1 MSRRGD
7 AFLGKAK
14 VNKLFLLSMLDAVQY
29 IVMMAT
35 DRIIVGRMLG
45 SDAVAGVVT
54 ISPVFELSS
63 VFESLITTGTVILY
77 TRAVADY
84 DEKKRR
90 SVFGMAITIAIVL
103 GVIMFAAAFLLED
116 FFLNASGVTGIV
128 REYAGGYF
136 FYYRF
141 TFLIRP
147 LLFLLEELLYV
158 EGDEVRPVASSLSML
173 FGNAVLSYLLIPY
186 MGILGASLGSA
197 AGMVIAFLIVLSY
210 YVSKEHRINPIFSFD
225 SGETR
230 EMIMIGVTDSAN
242 NLFDCVYA
250 FLINMFITRM
260 FGGEYLVVIAV
271 AELVYE
277 MMLIGGG
284 VGDAMKTM
292 LISYRGDR
300 NGGAMKSLFK
310 YSLKITL
317 VLGVIFIGVVWIA
330 APGLPVLFGIKGS
343 EMIRLTTWACRLT
356 SLSVIAVIVNEL
368 FLDYYINIGKYMLN
382 IVGHFFDSFFI
393 RFVSNVMFAFG
404 FGVYGI
410 WAGEAVCTY
419 ISVAIMAAVII
430 ALYGRDQFPF
440 LLESSSGNSINMSYR
455 AVMDEI
461 MDARDRTEAFLKEKK
476 VPRRA
481 VNLSMVFI
489 EDMSVMIHDA
499 NSGEKDVNI
508 DVFITC
514 NPESLQLVLWSDGK
528 NMNLADADAV
538 PENLRTFLITSLIEG
553 FDESK
558 YQQTAGYNRAS
569 FIIPYRRLAVN
580 TNRTEKK

>member
-1 MSRRGD
+1 M
-7 AFLGKAK
+7 LG
-14 VNKLFLLSMLDAVQY
+14 AVQY
-29 IVMMAT
+29 IVMMVT
-35 DRIIVGRMLG
+35 DRVIVGQMLG

-77 TRAVADY
+77 TRAIADY

-90 SVFGMAITIAIVL
+90 TVFGMAITIAVIL
-103 GVIMFAAAFLLED
+103 GVILLAGTFFLED
-116 FFLNASGVTGIV
+116 LFLDASGVTGIV
-128 REYAGGYF
+128 REYASGYF

-158 EGDEVRPVASSLSML
+158 EGDEMRSVASSLSML
-173 FGNAVLSYLLIPY
+173 FGNAVLSFLLIPY
-186 MGILGASLGSA
+186 MGIRGASLGSA
-197 AGMVIAFLIVLSY
+197 AGTVIAFLIVLSY

-230 EMIMIGVTDSAN
+230 EMILIGAADSAN
-242 NLFDCVYA
+242 NLFDCVYS

-260 FGGEYLVVIAV
+260 YGGEYLVVIAV

-277 MMLIGGG
+277 MMIIGGG

-300 NGGAMKSLFK
+300 NEGAMKSLFK

-317 VLGVIFIGVVWIA
+317 VLGVIFVGVIWII

-368 FLDYYINIGKYMLN
+368 FLDYYINIGKYLLN
-382 IVGHFFDSFFI
+382 IVGHFFDSLFI
-393 RFVSNVMFAFG
+393 RFASNVMLAFG
-404 FGVYGI
+404 FGIYGI

-419 ISVAIMAAVII
+419 ISVAIMAAVIL
-430 ALYGRDQFPF
+430 ALYGRNQFPF
-440 LLESSSGNSINMSYR
+440 LLDVGSDNSINMSYR
-455 AVMDEI
+455 AVVDEI
-461 MDARDRTEAFLKEKK
+461 MDARDRAEAFLREKK
-476 VPRRA
+476 VPGRA
-481 VNLSMVFI
+481 VNLSMLFI

-499 NSGEKDVNI
+499 NPGEKDVNI

-528 NMNLADADAV
+528 NIDIADPDAV

-580 TNRTEKK
+580 ANRAEKKQS